1 MLAIISVITVIYTD
15 HVSDFL
21 VFFSLKLCTNL
32 PLLCCV
38 PWSCKASWW
47 LLYSC
52 KLHFTEAF
60 SLHLNGEGTD
70 HSFNHLKTV
79 LKVCH
84 RQRERTQLKNT
95 LRQVNKLNN
104 SRQWRN
110 LQSIARKHFCLI
122 LSSKTSH
129 ERLPRKWFKMLRTR
143 TPSEL
148 PRARNQ
154 ILPLSIC

>member
-1 MLAIISVITVIYTD
+1 MSSLLFILTM
-15 HVSDFL
+15 FL
-21 VFFSLKLCTNL
+21 TS
-32 PLLCCV
+32 
-38 PWSCKASWW
+38 
-47 LLYSC
+47 LYSSVSSPEPIFPYFVAFLGPV
-52 KLHFTEAF
+52 KLHDDSYTAVKLYFTEAF

-70 HSFNHLKTV
+70 QSFNHLKTV

-110 LQSIARKHFCLI
+110 LESIARKQFCLI